1 VREWVRNIYLLLT
14 NQFLDLKMSKA
25 SNNMTPH
32 RGDNEIVTQ
41 LRIMNQQMDQMAN
54 EFGGRLDRMERQH
67 VKRVVR

>member
-1 VREWVRNIYLLLT
+1 VLEAR
-14 NQFLDLKMSKA
+14 SK
-25 SNNMTPH
+25 MTPH

-41 LRIMNQQMDQMAN
+41 LRIMNQRMDQMAN